1 MKILNLKYLVC
12 KEEGIS
18 LKSGLLS
25 CCTLRH
31 AFKKG
36 KGLDQQEKPAP
47 LDEIQIHTGLCQLCS
62 SSENAVVFSNLSD
75 SWGKQTIPGEY
86 N

>member
-1 MKILNLKYLVC
+1 MKILNLKYLVWRG
-12 KEEGIS
+12 EGIF

-31 AFKKG
+31 ALKKD
-36 KGLDQQEKPAP
+36 KGLDQQGKPAP

-62 SSENAVVFSNLSD
+62 SSESAVVFSNLAD
-75 SWGKQTIPGEY
+75 SWGKQTIPEEY

>member
-1 MKILNLKYLVC
+1 MH
-12 KEEGIS
+12 
-18 LKSGLLS
+18 
-25 CCTLRH
+25 TLRKVST
-31 AFKKG
+31 FN
-36 KGLDQQEKPAP
+36 KGLDQQGKLAP

-75 SWGKQTIPGEY
+75 NWGKQTIPGEY